1 VAQMIIPN
9 TDLFIVTSALKTS
22 IGVIDDETRIR
33 QTIEGLQSLRKTAP
47 DALILWVD
55 ASSKMV
61 DEATMDQVTQYCNK
75 SISFFGD
82 EDLMTLA
89 NAGLKSQAEI
99 TLLFKTL
106 NILKQHPEL
115 QKMLEDVRRIFKLS
129 GRTNMLNP
137 YNPLHYNDYV
147 IGKYVFKK
155 SIPSWL
161 PPQNQLESGC
171 DHLYITRMYSFCVS
185 LLDNYLDSLPKIYEK
200 VNQYGVDTE
209 HAHFGVINKNL
220 VVEFNDLHCEGIL
233 AGTGQKE
240 SY

>member
-1 VAQMIIPN
+1 MN
-9 TDLFIVTSALKTS
+9 TPIKDLFIVTSAIRATM
-22 IGVIDDETRIR
+22 GVIDEETRLQ
-33 QTIEGLQSLRKTAP
+33 QTIEGLQSLRKAAP
-47 DALILWVD
+47 DSIILLVD
-55 ASSKMV
+55 ASSKPM
-61 DEATMDQVTQYCNK
+61 DEATIMLLSSFVDR

-106 NILKQHPEL
+106 NTLKQHPEL
-115 QKMLEDVRRIFKLS
+115 QKMLEGVRRIFKLS

-147 IGKYVFKK
+147 LGKYVFKK

-161 PPQNQLESGC
+161 PPQTQLESGC
-171 DHLYITRMYSFCVS
+171 DHLYITRMYSFCVT
-185 LLDNYLDSLPKIYEK
+185 LLDNYLESLPKIYEK

-220 VVEFNDLHCEGIL
+220 VVEFNDLYCEGVL

>member
-1 VAQMIIPN
+1 MN
-9 TDLFIVTSALKTS
+9 TLKKDLFIVTSAVRANM
-22 IGVIDDETRIR
+22 GVVDEETRLK
-33 QTIEGLQSLRKTAP
+33 QTIEGLQSLRTSAP
-47 DALILWVD
+47 NAIILLVD
-55 ASSKMV
+55 ASPKPL
-61 DEATMDQVTQYCNK
+61 DEATIMLLSGFVDR

-147 IGKYVFKK
+147 NGKYVFKK

-161 PPQNQLESGC
+161 PPQTQLESGC

-220 VVEFNDLHCEGIL
+220 VVEFNDLYCEGVL